1 MYYLKLANVI
11 KAGASTDL
19 LGRDSPAVT
28 EVADLFFFFFK
39 DFIIAF
45 PSLAPTPQK
54 RLLSL
59 FFPRKGCKLRLGQ
72 NSFWSSLFR
81 WFLDRGIIKVY
92 GGCFVIGGS
101 GFGLLLYFPVGD
113 CVLPCGRQSSITQR
127 TAGKIGVLKSSL

>member
-1 MYYLKLANVI
+1 MYYFKLANVI

-28 EVADLFFFFFK
+28 EATDLFFFFK

-59 FFPRKGCKLRLGQ
+59 FFPRKGCRLR
-72 NSFWSSLFR
+72 
-81 WFLDRGIIKVY
+81 
-92 GGCFVIGGS
+92 
-101 GFGLLLYFPVGD
+101 FG
-113 CVLPCGRQSSITQR
+113 
-127 TAGKIGVLKSSL
+127 